1 METKKASPK
10 KRCPYDYEFG
20 KDTDFYEECVKCE
33 FWDDCLKQQNN
44 ELKKPLIKTESPKT
58 TNMKETLEQLR
69 SMFACEK
76 FIVTGSQ
83 ALKVYGLVKKANDI
97 DIILVNPTQE
107 TKEMI
112 VRFQDK
118 MPAQTKAQT
127 ADEQYGDH
135 SLLAIF
141 KWNGVKVDVFG
152 STGEETLNIDG
163 FEYAMILHIVKAKRE
178 ANRLKDWLQL
188 RKLASQFWTREGM
201 AKWLDDQE
209 KAL

>member
-1 METKKASPK
+1 
-10 KRCPYDYEFG
+10 
-20 KDTDFYEECVKCE
+20 
-33 FWDDCLKQQNN
+33 
-44 ELKKPLIKTESPKT
+44 
-58 TNMKETLEQLR
+58 MKETLEQLR
-69 SMFACEK
+69 TMFACEK

-83 ALKVYGLVKKANDI
+83 ALKVYGLVKKADDI

-118 MPAQTKAQT
+118 MPAQTKAQI

-163 FEYAMILHIVKAKRE
+163 FEYAMILNIVKAKQR
-178 ANRLKDWLQL
+178 ASRLKDWLQL
-188 RKLASQFWTREGM
+188 GRLSSLFWTREGM
-201 AKWLDDQE
+201 AKWLKEQE
-209 KAL
+209 NKVC

>member
-1 METKKASPK
+1 METKKANL
-10 KRCPYDYEFG
+10 
-20 KDTDFYEECVKCE
+20 KDTCLYDHKFGDDYDRYDDCDKCE
-33 FWDDCLKQQNN
+33 CWVACQCESLENEQNR
-44 ELKKPLIKTESPKT
+44 KPKSNSIT
-58 TNMKETLEQLR
+58 MKETLEQLR

-83 ALKVYGLVKKANDI
+83 ALKVYGLTNKAEDI

-118 MPAQTKAQT
+118 MPAQTKAQI

-141 KWNGVKVDVFG
+141 KWNGIKVDVFG
-152 STGEETLNIDG
+152 STSEPTLNIDG
-163 FEYAMILHIVKAKRE
+163 FEYAMILTIVKAKQR
-178 ANRLKDWLQL
+178 AGRLKDWLQL

-201 AKWLDDQE
+201 SKWLNDQE